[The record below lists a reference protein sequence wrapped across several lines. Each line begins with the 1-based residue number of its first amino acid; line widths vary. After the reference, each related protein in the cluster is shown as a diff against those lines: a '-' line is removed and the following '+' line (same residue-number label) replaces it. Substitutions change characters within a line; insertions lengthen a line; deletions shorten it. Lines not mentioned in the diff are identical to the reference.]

1 MHEKSYGNSWKK
13 GHGDKGMDGLKAF
26 EQLASAARKE
36 IPPQVDVAKQVLRSL
51 HTGDYNRGTSMNK
64 PLVVFGAVSLASAA
78 IVAAIAVQAWFS
90 MSDPLGETLICMARM
105 VQ

>member
-1 MHEKSYGNSWKK
+1 
-13 GHGDKGMDGLKAF
+13 MDGLKAF

-36 IPPQVDVAKQVLRSL
+36 TPPQVDVAKQVLQSL
-51 HTGDYNRGTSMNK
+51 HTGDYTRVVSMNK
-64 PLVVFGAVSLASAA
+64 PLFVFGIVSLASAA
-78 IVAAIAVQAWFS
+78 IVAVIAAQAWFS